1 MSRTPAPSAP
11 LWPPSG
17 VPRSV
22 ATVGV
27 TVPEEGS
34 GMAELSTYTRST
46 LDSFMVPAGSLA
58 IDFWRAGADDQ
69 GRSAAGRG
77 AAAPE
82 GGVERAAL

>member
-1 MSRTPAPSAP
+1 MSRAPVPSAP

-17 VPRSV
+17 VPRSI

-27 TVPEEGS
+27 TVPGEGS
-34 GMAELSTYTRST
+34 GMAGLSTYARPT
-46 LDSFMVPAGSLA
+46 LASFMVPAGSLA

-77 AAAPE
+77 EAAPE